1 MVNRFCLWAGKE
13 EFSEWG
19 KTFFPA
25 PNFSVLLS
33 LYFIPVLSF
42 PYTASAIYWHITVK
56 EFGIRDFISLI
67 LCKGLYLGPVPPLA
81 IGRIND
87 TESLRST
94 HTS

>member
-1 MVNRFCLWAGKE
+1 MVNSFYLWAGKE

-33 LYFIPVLSF
+33 LYFYVSGLSF

-56 EFGIRDFISLI
+56 EFGIRDLISLI
-67 LCKGLYLGPVPPLA
+67 LRKGLYLAPVPPLA
-81 IGRIND
+81 IGRINRM
-87 TESLRST
+87 EYIS
-94 HTS
+94 